1 MDNLAIIK
9 AFAAAGLAGDI
20 DTMTGLMHADFVV
33 RQAPGLP
40 YRGAHRGA
48 GGFLAMFAAMQAA
61 WRQLSLSQI
70 GVIGA
75 PEGDT
80 FALHM
85 RVEGISAQGEAI
97 SSEVFER
104 WVVRDGK
111 VAEIQP
117 FYWDTA
123 ALAAQLEHP
132 SA

>member
-1 MDNLAIIK
+1 MDNLSIIK
-9 AFAAAGLAGDI
+9 AFAAAGLAGDFEA
-20 DTMTGLMHADFVV
+20 MTHLMHLDFVV

-40 YRGAHRGA
+40 YHGDHRGPE
-48 GGFLAMFAAMQAA
+48 GFLAMFTTMQSA
-61 WRQLSLSQI
+61 WRKLSISQI

-75 PEGDT
+75 PEGET

-85 RVEGISAQGEAI
+85 RVEGVSERGEPI
-97 SSEVFER
+97 CSEVFER

-123 ALAAQLEHP
+123 ALAAQLEHL

>member
-1 MDNLAIIK
+1 MDNLAIIR
-9 AFAAAGLAGDI
+9 AFAAAGLAGDVEA
-20 DTMTGLMHADFVV
+20 MVALMHPGFVV

-40 YRGAHRGA
+40 YGGDHCGID
-48 GGFLAMFAAMQAA
+48 GFLAMFAAMQRA
-61 WRQLSLSQI
+61 WRDMAISQI
-70 GVIGA
+70 AVIGA

-85 RVEGISAQGEAI
+85 KVEGRSAAGDPI

-104 WVVRDGK
+104 WLVRDGK

-123 ALAAQLEHP
+123 ALSARLEAP
-132 SA
+132 TS